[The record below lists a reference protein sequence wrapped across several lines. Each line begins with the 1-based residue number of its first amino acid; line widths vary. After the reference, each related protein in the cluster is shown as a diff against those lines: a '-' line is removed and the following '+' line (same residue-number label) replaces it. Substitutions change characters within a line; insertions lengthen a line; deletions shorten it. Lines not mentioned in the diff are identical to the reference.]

1 MPPAV
6 ITRGGWAGSLGRDLS
21 LSGLVGSFP
30 RQLES
35 EGIDEAFGG
44 FDVVAE
50 SRLHPRHPT
59 RLGGLAVHAAGQP
72 LDRGGWRHGTEKE
85 AFQRPQLLS
94 CRFRSPVDAMI
105 PDSGVALAVI

>member
-1 MPPAV
+1 
-6 ITRGGWAGSLGRDLS
+6 
-21 LSGLVGSFP
+21 VGSFP

-72 LDRGGWRHGTEKE
+72 LDGGETWNGKRSVPTPL
-85 AFQRPQLLS
+85 APLLS
-94 CRFRSPVDAMI
+94 IFDHQWMQ
-105 PDSGVALAVI
+105 